1 MRELMSIGAFATV
14 AGVSIPTL
22 RHYDEIGLFKPALVD
37 PDTSYRYYRRD
48 QLRTARLIRTLRKI
62 ELPLSS
68 IREVVER
75 GDPEFTKSVLAEHE
89 QALAGLRCTVGQL
102 LERGGAMIATGRVV
116 QVRIRAENVAELAEF
131 YSSVFGAV
139 FDERISSL
147 QFGTYPSDE
156 FFLLT
161 LVHPTEEGGPGG
173 AARFGLLVD
182 DLDERHAAALA
193 AGANEE
199 YGPLELPWK
208 PRCSAVVDASGN
220 HVDLYQ
226 A

>member
-1 MRELMSIGAFATV
+1 MRELLSIGTFATV

-22 RHYDEIGLFKPALVD
+22 RHYDEIGLFKPAVVD

-48 QLRTARLIRTLRKI
+48 QLRTARLIRTLRKV
-62 ELPLSS
+62 ELPLAT
-68 IREVVER
+68 IREIVER
-75 GDPEFTKSVLAEHE
+75 DDPEFTSTVLAEHE
-89 QALAGLRCTVGQL
+89 AELANLRCTVGQL
-102 LERGGAMIATGRVV
+102 IEKGGAMVATGRVV
-116 QVRIRAENVAELAEF
+116 QVRIRAESVAELASF
-131 YSSVFGAV
+131 YSTVFGAA

-161 LVHPTEEGGPGG
+161 LVGPGEEGGP
-173 AARFGLLVD
+173 AAPARFGLLVD
-182 DLDERHAAALA
+182 DLDARHAAALA
-193 AGANEE
+193 AGATEE
-199 YGPLELPWK
+199 YGPVELPWK